1 MLIFFYVLLYAST
14 KRNTKLLIVTPYKYR
29 RKNSLKYINK
39 LNPTTYKNNISWP
52 SGVHTKN
59 ARLVYHLKFSVTYLT
74 EEKTKHL
81 MIISIDAEKGMWKIS
96 TLIPYVKKFSGT
108 SNKRAVS

>member
-1 MLIFFYVLLYAST
+1 MLILFYVLLYANT

-29 RKNSLKYINK
+29 CKNSLKYINK

-74 EEKTKHL
+74 EEKTKHS
-81 MIISIDAEKGMWKIS
+81 MIISTDAEKGMWKIS
-96 TLIPYVKKFSGT
+96 TLIPYVKKFSG
-108 SNKRAVS
+108 N